1 MGRAGLVRR
10 NCCVASLWARPTP
23 TNLSFVFLRLPSYST
38 TEWFGDRTGGK
49 VLRLAY
55 YTDFQLSYLRNPTFP
70 RSRVSG
76 CVAIAVLF
84 RSTYSSTQIAI
95 AYMLVMPC
103 PNLKMALA

>member
-1 MGRAGLVRR
+1 MSCPEDVDNSTVYIFFLIDFTIDF
-10 NCCVASLWARPTP
+10 TP
-23 TNLSFVFLRLPSYST
+23 ERGVIPPIRQRYPL
-38 TEWFGDRTGGK
+38 
-49 VLRLAY
+49 
-55 YTDFQLSYLRNPTFP
+55 